1 VNVQIFF
8 ARPTWLVTA
17 PLLEMAER
25 PEEIAG
31 VVAHEIA
38 HVTRKHGFRK
48 IIAATG
54 PYLIFKV
61 FLGGGAGLLGILGDS
76 SELLVNQS
84 FSQEYELEADSVG
97 WDYLVAAHIDP
108 RGLPDMLRKL
118 EVEQQKVM
126 RAEPAFH
133 AFSSHPATEKR
144 LKVLDAKWKKLKNK
158 SAFVPSAE
166 FPAGK

>member
-48 IIAATG
+48 II
-54 PYLIFKV
+54 
-61 FLGGGAGLLGILGDS
+61 
-76 SELLVNQS
+76 
-84 FSQEYELEADSVG
+84 
-97 WDYLVAAHIDP
+97 
-108 RGLPDMLRKL
+108 
-118 EVEQQKVM
+118 
-126 RAEPAFH
+126 
-133 AFSSHPATEKR
+133 
-144 LKVLDAKWKKLKNK
+144 DAKWKKLKNK
-158 SAFVPSAE
+158 SAFVPIAE